1 MERLSP
7 RQRADGQGDEDTP
20 DAEPGGDPVC
30 WLSMVCP
37 ECGRVPEGHSD
48 VCERCGA
55 PRP

>member
-7 RQRADGQGDEDTP
+7 TQRGEGQGSDD
-20 DAEPGGDPVC
+20 EPGGDPVC
-30 WLSMVCP
+30 WLSMICP
-37 ECGRVPEGHSD
+37 ECGRVPERPGD